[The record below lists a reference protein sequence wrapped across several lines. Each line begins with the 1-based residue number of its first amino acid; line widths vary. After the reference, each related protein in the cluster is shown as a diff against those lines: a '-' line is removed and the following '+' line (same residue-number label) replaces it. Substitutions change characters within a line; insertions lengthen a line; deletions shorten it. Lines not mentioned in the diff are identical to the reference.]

1 MELKEKKIK
10 PFYFYTSYGNYT
22 GENAQSLKEFLEKVE
37 NISLEKV
44 ENISIESLEFHLYGG
59 DFERWFID
67 SLKAKNLATK
77 LRKIREKKVKG
88 EQLRTRVRVAVSA
101 FLSTTKR
108 KK

>member
-22 GENAQSLKEFLEKVE
+22 GESAQSLKEFLEKVE
-37 NISLEKV
+37 G
-44 ENISIESLEFHLYGG
+44 ISIESIEFHLYGG
-59 DFERWFID
+59 DFERWFVD
-67 SLKAKNLATK
+67 SLKAKNLTTK

-88 EQLRTRVRVAVSA
+88 EELRTRIRVAVSA

-108 KK
+108 KKENHNE

>member
-37 NISLEKV
+37 S
-44 ENISIESLEFHLYGG
+44 ISIESLEFHIYGG

-77 LRKIREKKVKG
+77 LSKIREKKVKG
-88 EQLRTRVRVAVSA
+88 EQLRTKVKVAVSA
-101 FLSTTKR
+101 FLSSTKR
-108 KK
+108 QKENQNE